1 MYKYAIIS
9 FTFIIHKT
17 TTYFI
22 YLFSYINYY
31 LKKYEVI
38 IIIMLQ
44 NYIKNLQDPLKKLII
59 AVGPAGTGKTMIACE
74 EAIKQYKNGLVKKIV
89 ITRPIVGADNDI
101 GYLPGSLEE
110 KMCPWTRPILD
121 VFYDHFSKSRIDQ
134 LIKKDEIEI
143 SPFIYMRGR
152 TFKNSFIIGDE
163 LQNTNINQMKMFLTR
178 IGDNSKMVVTGDL
191 QQNDIQNGISGLEH
205 FLNLIKNNEND
216 LISVIEFKNNDV
228 KRSDIVKN
236 IIEIYEKNL
245 LK

>member
-1 MYKYAIIS
+1 
-9 FTFIIHKT
+9 
-17 TTYFI
+17 
-22 YLFSYINYY
+22 
-31 LKKYEVI
+31 
-38 IIIMLQ
+38 MLQ

>member
-1 MYKYAIIS
+1 
-9 FTFIIHKT
+9 
-17 TTYFI
+17 
-22 YLFSYINYY
+22 
-31 LKKYEVI
+31 
-38 IIIMLQ
+38 MLQ

-101 GYLPGSLEE
+101 GYLPGTLEE
-110 KMCPWTRPILD
+110 KMLPWTRPILD
-121 VFYDHFSKSRIDQ
+121 VFYEHFSKSRVEQ
-134 LIKKDEIEI
+134 LIKKNEIEI

-191 QQNDIQNGISGLEH
+191 QQNDMQNGISGLEH
-205 FLNLIKNNEND
+205 FLNLIKNNENES
-216 LISVIEFKNNDV
+216 ISLIEFKNEHV
-228 KRSDIVKN
+228 KRSEIVKN
-236 IIEIYEKNL
+236 IIEIYDKNNCV
-245 LK
+245 